1 MKLYWSWQ
9 IFKGRVVPKDRL
21 SMRHQLGTDSISNT
35 IKGTATNLIVA
46 NLRVYT
52 HIDPSTYN

>member
-1 MKLYWSWQ
+1 
-9 IFKGRVVPKDRL
+9 
-21 SMRHQLGTDSISNT
+21 MRHQLGTDAISNT
-35 IKGTATNLIVA
+35 IKATATNLIVA